1 MKQVKH
7 GGFLCFGGRTVI
19 EEPDESNSEYV
30 KKSTLWRSFY
40 DIVEETSQIAKGHV
54 PDCNQ

>member
-1 MKQVKH
+1 M
-7 GGFLCFGGRTVI
+7 I